1 MGGNSS
7 KSAVQQTNEF
17 FNKTTNS
24 FVSENSQKV
33 SASSLNLNKVSLQRS
48 NFAGCR
54 PIVIKQSITSDTVA
68 TGQMSVEN
76 QNSLSEKL
84 KNDAKAAIDNQ
95 AATKTGF
102 LAPSVANSSTATTN
116 LKTKVT
122 NIIENT
128 MKSKTVQDI
137 FAHANNQNDA
147 DFSEM
152 YAPCDPSYKYDG
164 KCNSDDQTGC
174 ALYVDQ
180 NIKSTVVAKGIADA
194 ITKNLTDVITENTT
208 DTKVKNKATT
218 ETSGLDSLFSPYTI
232 LALVACCCC
241 CILLAGVLFMLNSP
255 SQPQA

>member
-33 SASSLNLNKVSLQRS
+33 TASQVNLNKINLQRA

-54 PIVIKQSITSDTVA
+54 PIVIKQSITSETIA
-68 TGQMSVEN
+68 SGKMTIEN
-76 QNSLSEKL
+76 QQALTEKL

-95 AATKTGF
+95 ASTATGF
-102 LAPSVANSSTATTN
+102 LSPSVANSSSATTN
-116 LKTKVT
+116 LKTTVT
-122 NIIENT
+122 NVIENT

-147 DFSEM
+147 DFSDM
-152 YAPCDPSYKYDG
+152 YAPCDPSYKYEG

-194 ITKNLTDVITENTT
+194 ITKQLADVIVENTT
-208 DTKVKNKATT
+208 DTTVKNTATT
-218 ETSGLDSLFSPYTI
+218 KSAGLDDLMSSLMSPYA
-232 LALVACCCC
+232 LASCCCC
-241 CILLAGVLFMLNSP
+241 MIILAIFAFVMM
-255 SQPQA
+255 Q